1 MQPRI
6 FCCSS
11 SSPAPIDLYLVL
23 KPSGLE
29 CKSTGFLCIMAS
41 YREYDPEQSSR
52 TKRIPPHVWDEMRPF
67 ILELY
72 LTEDHPVEKVAS
84 DMAARHGFEARSEH
98 GLSQKGFLLTVL
110 SARQYRF
117 TLQKWKITKNTPSH
131 VMRCAARKLHE
142 KPQRHDFEYKGKAIL
157 PLDISRFQTRYPGF
171 DSASSP
177 TACRYTSCSY

>member
-52 TKRIPPHVWDEMRPF
+52 TKRIPPRVWDEMRPF

-72 LTEDHPVEKVAS
+72 LTEDRPVEEVAS
-84 DMAARHGFEARSEH
+84 AMAARHGFEARSEH
-98 GLSQKGFLLTVL
+98 GSVTEGLSTDSFECPAIQVHFAEMENYEEHSWPCHAQRRQK
-110 SARQYRF
+110 APREA
-117 TLQKWKITKNTPSH
+117 P
-131 VMRCAARKLHE
+131 AA
-142 KPQRHDFEYKGKAIL
+142 
-157 PLDISRFQTRYPGF
+157 
-171 DSASSP
+171 
-177 TACRYTSCSY
+177 